1 LGADGTL
8 VALAIL
14 VATNHTQ
21 GAFMYQIKRKNVQS
35 GFTLIEL
42 MIVVAIIGILAAVAI
57 PAFMDYM
64 NKSKASEA
72 ELQLDS
78 IRKKGK
84 SAFAGNSSYPVK
96 VDAAGTASE
105 YTMAVTPTTTCC
117 EQNYQGKRKCKADAA
132 AWQTSDWG
140 AYGFQVD
147 DDHYFQY
154 SYQGGQGT
162 LGVAGPGV
170 GQKYQAI
177 ATGNLDCDATTVTY
191 TLQGGS
197 ENGAPLAQL
206 TRPINQD

>member
-1 LGADGTL
+1 
-8 VALAIL
+8 
-14 VATNHTQ
+14 
-21 GAFMYQIKRKNVQS
+21 MYQIKSNKSQS

-72 ELQLDS
+72 ELQLDA

-84 SAFAGNSSYPVK
+84 SAYAGNASYPVK
-96 VDAAGTASE
+96 VDATGVASE
-105 YTMAVTPTTTCC
+105 YTMAITPTASCC
-117 EQNYQGKRKCKADAA
+117 EQNYQGKRKCKADVAV
-132 AWQTSDWG
+132 WQTSDWG

-147 DDHYFQY
+147 DDSYFQY
-154 SYQGGQGT
+154 SYQGGQGS

-170 GQKYQAI
+170 GQKYQAF
-177 ATGNLDCDATTVTY
+177 AVGNLDCDATSVTY
-191 TLQGGS
+191 TLQAGS

-206 TRPINQD
+206 ARPTVQD